1 MFQFNLSFFL
11 IIFYV
16 FIINFIYDLLK
27 KDSNLYKNNINAIR
41 YIYISSTLI
50 ILFLIL
56 CQYFR
61 IIYILTSIPLL
72 GNIISIA
79 IYICIFLN
87 LYYLQVLLEDTMN
100 RSKFKSITT
109 FSQNIIKYYT
119 NLSYI
124 YLIGLSILTYYM
136 IL

>member
-100 RSKFKSITT
+100 RTKFKSITT